1 MLLHWHKET
10 PVSSVKKF
18 KSRRCCI
25 VSAGTGQFVN
35 IHGDAVTAVVD
46 DKPRPAQHRMWIEF
60 RGSAPPKEYDASKL
74 SPFQRDEI
82 LALVTLHLEHEVA
95 EMERLIQETLDLQDW
110 LHRAIGRIDA
120 GFSPLN
126 DDVNGW
132 HYSDWL
138 DNRSDPNCPLYDQQ
152 SWPPIVLES
161 RSSDLQ
167 NAQRKWRAERLK
179 EFFSH
184 RLPCVAH
191 RLRDY
196 KKTLR
201 MWKTRAQDRYF
212 WAEVHTET
220 VKTVTITPV

>member
-1 MLLHWHKET
+1 MLWHWHKET

-18 KSRRCCI
+18 ESRRLCI

-82 LALVTLHLEHEVA
+82 LALVTLHLEKEVA
-95 EMERLIQETLDLQDW
+95 DIERLIQETLNKQDLFR
-110 LHRAIGRIDA
+110 HAVARIDA
-120 GFSPLN
+120 GFSPV
-126 DDVNGW
+126 DDLMMPGTYYW
-132 HYSDWL
+132 RDSGHL
-138 DNRSDPNCPLYDQQ
+138 ISDPN
-152 SWPPIVLES
+152 SWPPT
-161 RSSDLQ
+161 SSDSPSDWVQ
-167 NAQRKWRAERLK
+167 RAKRKWQAERLREWAQQRITVEENRCRDLK
-179 EFFSH
+179 KS
-184 RLPCVAH
+184 
-191 RLRDY
+191 LRAL
-196 KKTLR
+196 KA
-201 MWKTRAQDRYF
+201 RAQDRYV